1 MKRQHKVEARARGK
15 GRRNRRVF
23 SPLGA
28 IFEDGGGIMGTK
40 RAPLNVGHSGT
51 GPSLCVV
58 QCFSGVE
65 NHSSHC
71 NSGEQRVSHVRPPTR
86 VLPPI

>member
-1 MKRQHKVEARARGK
+1 
-15 GRRNRRVF
+15 
-23 SPLGA
+23 
-28 IFEDGGGIMGTK
+28 MGTK

-51 GPSLCVV
+51 GPSLCVA

-71 NSGEQRVSHVRPPTR
+71 NSGEQRASHVRPESR